1 MIRQRAS
8 SAGSAT
14 PLRLGARA
22 EAVTVMSEAKR
33 QKSDDPP
40 YDGGDGDGD
49 DDGDDGDDGDDDDE
63 DKGENGEEDP
73 PPAPSDAPGA
83 DLSKVSY
90 FRPTITLFPP
100 GALPPTL
107 S

>member
-1 MIRQRAS
+1 MIRQSAS

-49 DDGDDGDDGDDDDE
+49 DDDGDDGDDDE
-63 DKGENGEEDP
+63 RKK
-73 PPAPSDAPGA
+73 STKK
-83 DLSKVSY
+83 SKCVSND
-90 FRPTITLFPP
+90 R
-100 GALPPTL
+100 
-107 S
+107 SSHDD

>member
-1 MIRQRAS
+1 M
-8 SAGSAT
+8 SAGM
-14 PLRLGARA
+14 PPPCGWARA
-22 EAVTVMSEAKR
+22 RRAVTVMSEAKR

-49 DDGDDGDDGDDDDE
+49 DDDGDDGDDDDE

-83 DLSKVSY
+83 DLSKVPN
-90 FRPTITLFPP
+90 FRPTVTLFPP
-100 GALPPTL
+100 RALPPTL
-107 S
+107 T

>member
-1 MIRQRAS
+1 MIRQSAS

-49 DDGDDGDDGDDDDE
+49 GDGDDGDDGDDDDE

-83 DLSKVSY
+83 DLSKVPN
-90 FRPTITLFPP
+90 FRPTVTLFPP
-100 GALPPTL
+100 RALPPTL